1 MRINPRFAKPKSRKS
16 AFGGQVQSQKEV
28 KALHDRITKV
38 EERELQEFEKEFETQ
53 SKHLWK

>member
-1 MRINPRFAKPKSRKS
+1 MRFFPRFAKPKSRKS
-16 AFGGQVQSQKEV
+16 AFGGEVKSQKEV
-28 KALHDRITKV
+28 KALHERIKKV